1 MWRFDRGLT
10 NSPFDGEEAKGSSVW
25 PEAPDFSS
33 FKDDD
38 YFEPVDHGNSG
49 SRINAIGAELK
60 KNHNGGTLSPYDQS
74 EDSDS
79 KWEPASLWKGPD
91 PYYQFSNYV
100 TLRNTRY
107 NVT

>member
-91 PYYQFSNYV
+91 PYYQFFNNV
-100 TLRNTRY
+100 TLRCITL
-107 NVT
+107 VP